1 MKQAY
6 LFILI
11 FLLSPLV
18 LSAQSLWEVSK
29 PNTNK
34 QLKNTTISYTLNK
47 DKLYKEIQTK
57 LNQNSFSIEVPVG
70 QKQAAYKTF
79 EVKQVFTIQPDKSTS
94 LDKQILSFKGSSKD
108 QEQITL
114 TITPQGIY
122 ASFYKYGSYKYLN
135 PKQDNYSVVTRE
147 DEDSSG
153 FECYNT
159 DVISIKVDNRASA
172 KTIDDSTLRTYD
184 LAVACTGEYSQFHIN
199 QAGANNATDEVK
211 KDVVLAAM
219 VVTIDR
225 VNQVYNNDLAIQLN
239 LIPNNRDLI
248 FLDAD
253 TDPYENTD
261 PNQLIN
267 SNTSV
272 INGIIGSG
280 VYDLGHVFSTGGGGV
295 AALGS
300 VCTGFKG
307 AGVTGLP
314 NPVGDPYDIDY
325 VAHELG
331 HQFGAT
337 HTYNNSCGGNRTDS
351 TAFEPGSGQTIMA
364 YAGICPPNV
373 ANNSVP
379 FFHFASL
386 NQISQFVSFGSGS
399 FCAAST
405 IISNTPP
412 QLQNINNYVIPNTT
426 PFRLEAVGT
435 DVDNDQ
441 ISYTFEQFDNEIS
454 TQPPSAFS
462 SDGPNFKY
470 ESPTT
475 VNTRYF
481 PNLET
486 ILNNQTA
493 NTWEVLPSV
502 TRDLLFVITAR
513 DNNPNGGQVV
523 STFSNLNV
531 APVGPFTVTSQNL
544 QDLSYA
550 GNSQVE
556 ITWDVAGTTANG
568 INTTNVDI
576 LLSTDGGLNFDTIL
590 LSNTENDGTEL
601 ISIPNIEAD
610 NCRLMVKPVDNVYFA
625 INTEAFSINE
635 DLSTNTFSS
644 IDFKLYPNPASNQVN
659 LDFGTQLNQV
669 EVQVFNVQGRLIK
682 EISKQQQSQIKLS
695 TENFSTGIYLVKI
708 EADEGSLIKKLIIE

>member
-6 LFILI
+6 LFIFTFCLCPV
-11 FLLSPLV
+11 FMF
-18 LSAQSLWEVSK
+18 AQSFWEVSK
-29 PNTNK
+29 PTSNN
-34 QLKNTTISYTLNK
+34 QLKNPTISYTLNK
-47 DKLYKEIQTK
+47 NQLYEEIQTK
-57 LNQNSFSIEVPVG
+57 LNQSSFSLEVPVG
-70 QKQAAYKTF
+70 QKQVAYKTF
-79 EVKQVFTIQPDKSTS
+79 EVKQVFTIQPDKSKS
-94 LDKQILSFKGSSKD
+94 IDKQILSFKGHSKD

-114 TITPQGIY
+114 TLTPQGIY
-122 ASFYKYGSYKYLN
+122 ASFYKHSSYKYLN
-135 PKQDNYSVVTRE
+135 PNQDNYTIVTRE
-147 DEDSSG
+147 DVNSSG

-159 DVISIKVDNRASA
+159 DVISAEKNTSARA

-184 LAVACTGEYSQFHIN
+184 LAVACTGEYAQFHID
-199 QAGANNATDEVK
+199 QASANNATDDVK

-239 LIPNNRDLI
+239 LIPTNRDLI
-248 FLDAD
+248 FLDAA

-261 PNQLIN
+261 PSQLIN
-267 SNTSV
+267 NNTSV
-272 INGIIGSG
+272 INGIIGSSA
-280 VYDLGHVFSTGGGGV
+280 YDLGHVFSTGGGGV

-337 HTYNNSCGGNRTDS
+337 HTYNNSCGGNRTNT
-351 TAFEPGSGQTIMA
+351 TAFEPGSGQSIMG

-386 NQISQFVSFGSGS
+386 NQIGQFVSFGSGS
-399 FCAAST
+399 FCATST
-405 IISNTPP
+405 LISNTPP
-412 QLQNINNYVIPNTT
+412 QLQSINNYVIPNTT
-426 PFRLEAVGT
+426 PFMLEAVGN

-441 ISYTFEQFDNEIS
+441 ITYTFEQFDNEIS
-454 TQPPSAFS
+454 TQPPSSFS

-475 VNTRYF
+475 TNVRYF

-523 STFSNLNV
+523 NTFSNLNV
-531 APVGPFTVTSQNL
+531 ASVGPFTVTSQNL
-544 QDLSYA
+544 QDLSYS
-550 GNSQVE
+550 GNALVE
-556 ITWDVAGTTANG
+556 ITWNVAGTTGNG

-601 ISIPNIEAD
+601 VSIPNIEAD

-644 IDFKLYPNPASNQVN
+644 INFKLYPNPASNQIN

-669 EVQVFNVQGRLIK
+669 KVQIFNVQGRLVK
-682 EISKQQQSQIKLS
+682 EMSKQQRSQIKLS
-695 TENFSTGIYLVKI
+695 TENFSSGIYLVKV
-708 EADEGSLIKKLIIE
+708 EANQGSLIKKLIIK